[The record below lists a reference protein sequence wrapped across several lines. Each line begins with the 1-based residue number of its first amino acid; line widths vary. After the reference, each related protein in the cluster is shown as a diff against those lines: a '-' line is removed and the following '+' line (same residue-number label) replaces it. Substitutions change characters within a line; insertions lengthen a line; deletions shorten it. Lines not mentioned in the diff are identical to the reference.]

1 MRYFFFLYCI
11 LLLPLAGI
19 SQRNVSVIVDTVE
32 TANGPV
38 VLYKNFTW
46 EYLENEPVLLSQE
59 EDSTGIFTHEW
70 INDQVFAYMG
80 LSKRDSVKDTVLNL
94 VSNNRHFALPIYG
107 RLFRGFTYNHKGLDI
122 FLYKGDSVKAAFD
135 GVVRYAKYNKGGF
148 GNLVILRHYNG
159 VETYYA
165 HLSKLKVTVN
175 QVVKCGDVVGLG
187 GSTGRSRS
195 PHLHFEVRFKDVPLD
210 PLKMIDFDNKKLISS
225 TFPIT
230 KKIFYPS
237 DYDGKAVYYKVKNG
251 DTLGRIAKKY
261 HVTVKDLCY
270 INKMK
275 ANTHLKAGRSIRVK

>member
-1 MRYFFFLYCI
+1 MRYFFFFFCI

-148 GNLVILRHYNG
+148 GNLVILRHN
-159 VETYYA
+159 V
-165 HLSKLKVTVN
+165 
-175 QVVKCGDVVGLG
+175 Q
-187 GSTGRSRS
+187 
-195 PHLHFEVRFKDVPLD
+195 
-210 PLKMIDFDNKKLISS
+210 
-225 TFPIT
+225 
-230 KKIFYPS
+230 
-237 DYDGKAVYYKVKNG
+237 
-251 DTLGRIAKKY
+251 
-261 HVTVKDLCY
+261 
-270 INKMK
+270 
-275 ANTHLKAGRSIRVK
+275 